1 MFNPIKRK
9 AEEDKMRIA
18 GRLPPGQSLTA
29 RFPVLHY
36 GPIPQADLANWDL
49 KFWGLLEEP
58 FSLNWQE
65 FNQLPRTAIQMDLHC
80 VTRWSLFDSLWEG
93 ITLTTLMD
101 LGALKIKSGN
111 TYVLQHAEFGYTTNL
126 PLKVMLQDNFLL
138 ATHYNGAPLTPEH
151 GFPLRAVVGA
161 IPTRDDLET
170 PYLWKGAKWLR
181 GLEFLSE
188 DQLGF
193 WEQAGYHNQG
203 DVWLE
208 QRTRG

>member
-9 AEEDKMRIA
+9 AEEDKMRTA

-36 GPIPQADLANWDL
+36 GPVPPADLTNWDL
-49 KFWGLLEEP
+49 KFWGLVDEP
-58 FSLNWQE
+58 FSLNWQK
-65 FNQLPRTAIQMDLHC
+65 FNQLPRTIIQMDLHC
-80 VTRWSLFDSLWEG
+80 VTRWSVFDSIWEG
-93 ITLTTLMD
+93 VKLSTLIEYD
-101 LGALKIKSGN
+101 LLKIKPEAA
-111 TYVLQHAEFGYTTNL
+111 YVLQHAEYGYTTNL
-126 PLKVMLQDNFLL
+126 PLKVMLQENFLL
-138 ATHYNGAPLTPEH
+138 ATHLNGTPLTPEH

-161 IPTRDDLET
+161 IPDRDDLET

-188 DQLGF
+188 DQMGF

-208 QRTRG
+208 QRTRI